1 MMNIEDIKTIVK
13 LMGEYQLTEFSVE
26 AEGGNVRIR
35 RDAGAPAPAVV
46 QTVAVPAS
54 VVAPAP
60 VTTAPIAVAPA
71 PAAAPAPAG
80 INIESPLVGTFY
92 AAPSPDMDPFVK
104 VGDKVTPDTV
114 ICIIEAMK
122 VMNEVKAEKSG
133 VVKEIVAQN
142 GQPVEYGQILMVL
155 E

>member
-1 MMNIEDIKTIVK
+1 MP
-13 LMGEYQLTEFSVE
+13 
-26 AEGGNVRIR
+26 R
-35 RDAGAPAPAVV
+35 PP
-46 QTVAVPAS
+46 
-54 VVAPAP
+54 
-60 VTTAPIAVAPA
+60 PICLLSSRWATR
-71 PAAAPAPAG
+71 
-80 INIESPLVGTFY
+80 S
-92 AAPSPDMDPFVK
+92 
-104 VGDKVTPDTV
+104 PDTV

>member
-26 AEGGNVRIR
+26 AEGCNVRIR
-35 RDAGAPAPAVV
+35 RDGGASAPTVV
-46 QTVAVPAS
+46 HTVAVPAPAAA
-54 VVAPAP
+54 AP
-60 VTTAPIAVAPA
+60 TA
-71 PAAAPAPAG
+71 PAAAPAPASVPESDPAG
-80 INIESPLVGTFY
+80 INIESPLLGTFY
-92 AAPSPDMDPFVK
+92 SDPSPDMDPFVK